1 MFFIT
6 HIDNFFII
14 ALALRGVGALLISE
28 INFPLDH
35 VSIHKDKVADAS
47 AHDKQVEDLMTAE
60 VCMPAVENRQLQ
72 RIDHAAD
79 RVDHAARQEPKKRF
93 SRQCRK
99 EFSKYQNTHPSHRN
113 IDDG

>member
-47 AHDKQVEDLMTAE
+47 AHYEQMEDL
-60 VCMPAVENRQLQ
+60 V
-72 RIDHAAD
+72 
-79 RVDHAARQEPKKRF
+79 
-93 SRQCRK
+93 
-99 EFSKYQNTHPSHRN
+99 
-113 IDDG
+113 

>member
-47 AHDKQVEDLMTAE
+47 AHDKQMEHFVGAEGFMLRVED
-60 VCMPAVENRQLQ
+60 RKLQ
-72 RIDHAAD
+72 CIDHSAD
-79 RVDHAARQEPKKRF
+79 GINDTSCQQPQKCWCRQRV
-93 SRQCRK
+93 
-99 EFSKYQNTHPSHRN
+99 
-113 IDDG
+113 